1 MSAYTPILTHT
12 PADLRRALTETYDE
26 FERAG
31 LNRRQA
37 EGLVFATASPGGF
50 ITREDYMQITGVPSA
65 TAPRDLSRL
74 GRTGRMIGEGATRNR
89 VYRPA
94 PAAR

>member
-1 MSAYTPILTHT
+1 
-12 PADLRRALTETYDE
+12 
-26 FERAG
+26 
-31 LNRRQA
+31 
-37 EGLVFATASPGGF
+37 
-50 ITREDYMQITGVPSA
+50 MQITGVPSA